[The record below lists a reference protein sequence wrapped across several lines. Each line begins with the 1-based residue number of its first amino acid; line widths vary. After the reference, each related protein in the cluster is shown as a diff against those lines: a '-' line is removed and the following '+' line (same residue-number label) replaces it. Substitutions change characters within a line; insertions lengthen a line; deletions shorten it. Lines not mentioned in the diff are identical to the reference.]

1 MASELRTGATA
12 TRTRK
17 PPRAADD
24 GGAASTTES
33 SHRTEEQTRNQVM
46 YKLTSDTMDG
56 VCASVREAHI
66 QGDNEQ
72 GHQKDGVCR
81 ERSATDV
88 PSITKSCGY
97 AVSSARSGT
106 DLTELWS
113 A

>member
-1 MASELRTGATA
+1 M
-12 TRTRK
+12 RK
-17 PPRAADD
+17 PPRGRRRRRIDD
-24 GGAASTTES
+24 LHRRSASTGPRDTSRDTSGQEY
-33 SHRTEEQTRNQVM
+33 QVM

-72 GHQKDGVCR
+72 DHQKDGVCR

-97 AVSSARSGT
+97 AVSNARNGT
-106 DLTELWS
+106 DLTELCR

>member
-1 MASELRTGATA
+1 MGQPSKTSGFALAPPGSEAPHR
-12 TRTRK
+12 RR
-17 PPRAADD
+17 RAETKEHHSKNTS
-24 GGAASTTES
+24 GTK
-33 SHRTEEQTRNQVM
+33 NQVM

-72 GHQKDGVCR
+72 VHQKDGVCR

-97 AVSSARSGT
+97 AVSNARNGT
-106 DLTELWS
+106 DLTELCK

>member
-1 MASELRTGATA
+1 MDT
-12 TRTRK
+12 
-17 PPRAADD
+17 
-24 GGAASTTES
+24 
-33 SHRTEEQTRNQVM
+33 NQVM

-72 GHQKDGVCR
+72 GHQKDGTGVCR

-97 AVSSARSGT
+97 AVSNARNGT
-106 DLTELWS
+106 DLTELCK

>member
-1 MASELRTGATA
+1 M
-12 TRTRK
+12 RK
-17 PPRAADD
+17 PPRPADD
-24 GGAASTTES
+24 GGAASRRDAVHES
-33 SHRTEEQTRNQVM
+33 QHRTKEQTRNQVM

-72 GHQKDGVCR
+72 VHQKDGVCR

-88 PSITKSCGY
+88 PSMTNSCGY
-97 AVSSARSGT
+97 AVSNARNGT
-106 DLTELWS
+106 DLTELCN

>member
-1 MASELRTGATA
+1 MWHLNWGYRYQDKEARG
-12 TRTRK
+12 RR
-17 PPRAADD
+17 RRRVD
-24 GGAASTTES
+24 GVSAHES
-33 SHRTEEQTRNQVM
+33 QHRTEEQTRNQVM

-72 GHQKDGVCR
+72 DHQKDGVCR

-97 AVSSARSGT
+97 AVSKARSGT
-106 DLTELWS
+106 DLTELCK

>member
-1 MASELRTGATA
+1 
-12 TRTRK
+12 
-17 PPRAADD
+17 
-24 GGAASTTES
+24 
-33 SHRTEEQTRNQVM
+33 
-46 YKLTSDTMDG
+46 MDG

-72 GHQKDGVCR
+72 VHQKDGVCR

-113 A
+113 AYTRLKYARILWSVDGRGDCARKHSRTVRTMP

>member
-1 MASELRTGATA
+1 M
-12 TRTRK
+12 RK

-33 SHRTEEQTRNQVM
+33 SHRTKGTRQDKNQVM

-72 GHQKDGVCR
+72 VHQKDGVCR

-97 AVSSARSGT
+97 AVSNARNGT
-106 DLTELWS
+106 DLTELCK